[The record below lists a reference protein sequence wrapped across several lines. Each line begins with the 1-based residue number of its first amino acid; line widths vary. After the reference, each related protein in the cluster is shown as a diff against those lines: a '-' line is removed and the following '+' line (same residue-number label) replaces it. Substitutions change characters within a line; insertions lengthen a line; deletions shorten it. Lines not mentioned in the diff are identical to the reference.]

1 MCIEYIKF
9 VVNFH
14 TLFTLYVLYSYACY
28 FVYYRVYIYIVLTC
42 IPTNIYTIYIL
53 YILRCNSPYEAYS
66 ASYLTTSKHILAVK
80 SEEYNLTWVNCEMAS
95 FTHMRN
101 SGTFYTDAHAHSM
114 IIQTLD
120 ILDFSVIHL
129 SAYERIH
136 KRHQK
141 YLYKTNKERRTAWSN
156 IDIIQNISYILESN
170 VRPTT
175 TTTSTRTT
183 TANNIRTSST
193 SSNTHTDTYT
203 SSNTHTT
210 SNGSKSN
217 IVYDK
222 DTTNKTVVIMP
233 FLGGSMG
240 AGHSVITNRYI
251 YLSTCFWSFYTYI
264 PYIVISVT
272 RKEDVIYLKKY
283 SNLPFYDILLLD
295 NLPKSAALP
304 MATGG

>member
-1 MCIEYIKF
+1 
-9 VVNFH
+9 
-14 TLFTLYVLYSYACY
+14 
-28 FVYYRVYIYIVLTC
+28 
-42 IPTNIYTIYIL
+42 
-53 YILRCNSPYEAYS
+53 
-66 ASYLTTSKHILAVK
+66 
-80 SEEYNLTWVNCEMAS
+80 MAS

-101 SGTFYTDAHAHSM
+101 SDTFYTDAHAHSM

-141 YLYKTNKERRTAWSN
+141 VLYKTNKERRSAWSN

-170 VRPTT
+170 VRPTSST
-175 TTTSTRTT
+175 THTNTNS
-183 TANNIRTSST
+183 NNIHTNTTNSN
-193 SSNTHTDTYT
+193 SNTHTHT
-203 SSNTHTT
+203 SSNKSYNT
-210 SNGSKSN
+210 NSKSK
-217 IVYDK
+217 IIYDSN
-222 DTTNKTVVIMP
+222 TTNKTVVIMP

-272 RKEDVIYLKKY
+272 RKEDVIYLKKH

-304 MATGG
+304 MATGNITSVIYIVRSTCYINILRIYVMYYSI